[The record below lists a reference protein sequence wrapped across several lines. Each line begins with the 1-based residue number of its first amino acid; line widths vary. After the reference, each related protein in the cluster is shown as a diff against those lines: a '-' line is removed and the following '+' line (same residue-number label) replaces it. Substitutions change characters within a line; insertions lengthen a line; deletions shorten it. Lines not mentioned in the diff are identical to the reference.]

1 MTTAIR
7 LLVLALGLMAVGI
20 CGGCSGGGSNGSS
33 NGAPA
38 GSTTV
43 TAMDFQFKPRAIS
56 VTSGKVVF
64 FLVNNGPSAHDMVV
78 ADSTGKAVA
87 RSSLVQSGDTFT
99 FTIDNLPPGNYIYY
113 CDMPGHRA
121 AGMQGT
127 LTVT

>member
-1 MTTAIR
+1 MRTATR
-7 LLVLALGLMAVGI
+7 VLLLSFLLAAAAA
-20 CGGCSGGGSNGSS
+20 CGGSPGASS
-33 NGAPA
+33 PGAPA

-43 TAMDFQFKPRAIS
+43 TAVDFQFRPRAIS

-99 FTIDNLPPGNYIYY
+99 FTIDNLPPGTYIFY
-113 CDMPGHRA
+113 CDVPGHRE